1 MYSVS
6 MKLSIIIV
14 NWNVCEL
21 LEGCLRSI
29 FSRPPSAPFEVIV
42 VDNASSDDSVPM
54 IKREFP
60 EVAVIENSG
69 NPGFAAANN
78 QGIKEARGQYLMLLN
93 PDTRVHADAFDIMI
107 RELDADP
114 SVGACGPKILNPDGS
129 VQMGP
134 GSLPT
139 FRSLLYSKTIL
150 RKTGLFRRH
159 YLELKK
165 RNFDLNE
172 SEQGFVNKLSGAAV
186 MLRSEVFD
194 QIGLLDESFFM
205 YYEDTDLFYRAM
217 QAGWKPLYL
226 PDAKITHIGGQSS
239 NQISAQ
245 KKLLLYQSLFIFLR
259 KHVGTY
265 KILLFSLA
273 FKPAF
278 FLRVIGDLFTGI
290 VCFLLNVLL
299 NNKRRTDKNAQ
310 KTKEAFI
317 ILTKY
322 AWSFLTL

>member
-1 MYSVS
+1 

-21 LEGCLRSI
+21 LEACLHSI
-29 FSRPPSAPFEVIV
+29 FNHPPSAPFEIIV
-42 VDNASSDDSVPM
+42 VDNASLDDSVSM
-54 IKREFP
+54 MKREFP

-78 QGIKEARGQYLMLLN
+78 QGIKEARGQYTMLLN
-93 PDTRVHADAFDIMI
+93 PDTRVYADAFDIML

-114 SVGACGPKILNPDGS
+114 SVAACGPEILNPDGS
-129 VQMGP
+129 LQMGP
-134 GSLPT
+134 GLLPT
-139 FRSLLYSKTIL
+139 FRSLLYGKTIL

-172 SEQGFVNKLSGAAV
+172 SERGFVNKLSGAAV
-186 MLRSEVFD
+186 TVRSEVFN

-205 YYEDTDLFYRAM
+205 YYEDTDLFYRIV

-239 NQISAQ
+239 NQISVQ
-245 KKLLLYQSLFIFLR
+245 KRLLLYQSLFIFLR

-265 KILLFSLA
+265 KTFFFSLI
-273 FKPAF
+273 FKPTF
-278 FLRVIGDLFTGI
+278 FLRVIGDLFTGMFN
-290 VCFLLNVLL
+290 FLLNTLL
-299 NNKRRTDKNAQ
+299 NNKRRADKNAW
-310 KTKEAFI
+310 KTKEAFV